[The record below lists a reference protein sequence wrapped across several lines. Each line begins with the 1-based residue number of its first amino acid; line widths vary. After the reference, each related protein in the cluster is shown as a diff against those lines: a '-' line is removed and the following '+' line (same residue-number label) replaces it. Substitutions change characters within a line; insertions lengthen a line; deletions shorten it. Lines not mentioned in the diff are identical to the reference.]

1 MTSWA
6 LGRRALVLGWALAL
20 AGCATRPPSAPEQ
33 GFWSGRLALR
43 VDSTPVQSLNAGFEL
58 RGDAR
63 SGELALL
70 SPLGST
76 LAEARWSADGAELR
90 HSGAT
95 ERYASMDELT
105 QALTGAALPLPAL
118 FGWLRGQALAA
129 DGWQADLS
137 GHADGRIAARR
148 AHPLPAAELQLR
160 LQP

>member
-1 MTSWA
+1 MPAMWA
-6 LGRRALVLGWALAL
+6 RRGLALMVWVAL
-20 AGCATRPPSAPEQ
+20 AGCASSPPSAPADD
-33 GFWSGRLALR
+33 FWSGRLALR

-58 RGDAR
+58 RGNAS
-63 SGELALL
+63 SGELTLL

-76 LAEARWSADGAELR
+76 LAEARWSASGAELR
-90 HSGAT
+90 HSSAT

-118 FGWLRGQALAA
+118 FGWLRGQALVA

-148 AHPLPAAELQLR
+148 AHPLPTAELQLR

>member
-1 MTSWA
+1 MTTWSVWW
-6 LGRRALVLGWALAL
+6 RALVLVVSL
-20 AGCATRPPSAPEQ
+20 AGCASSPPSMPAEH
-33 GFWSGRLALR
+33 FWSGRLALR
-43 VDSTPVQSLNAGFEL
+43 VDSTPAQSLSAGFEL

-63 SGELALL
+63 SGELTLL

-76 LAEARWSADGAELR
+76 LAEARWSAAGAELR
-90 HSGAT
+90 HGNAT

-118 FGWLRGQALAA
+118 FGWLRGQALVA

-137 GHADGRIAARR
+137 GHAEGQIAARR
-148 AHPLPAAELQLR
+148 AHPLPTAELRLR